1 MFQLNRGPI
10 SELFDNVQEFV
21 KFNTISEL
29 DKHLFAEFCGGT
41 EGFTKNDDDI
51 KYD

>member
-1 MFQLNRGPI
+1 MMADLV
-10 SELFDNVQEFV
+10 L
-21 KFNTISEL
+21 EL